1 MLNTIIRSILLIF
14 LFFGHTFFASGQ
26 TKTLIDFFL
35 PMEPQSPLV
44 SQRIWGDIAPR
55 DTANGLE
62 GKSIYSSQ
70 QGKYILKDWCY
81 WDGSIVKDDEGKY
94 HMYASRWDQNNHH
107 QIGWT
112 VASKGTHA
120 VSDNLFG
127 PYRDQGETW
136 PYWMDGKG
144 TNVIGL
150 RMHDG
155 RYALVGS
162 EIIPGNIWI
171 GDGPNG
177 PFEYQGEIQV
187 DNNGFV
193 PGYARYNKAPFYMA
207 NVMVIYR
214 PDGRYMIVPRQ
225 CSSLISENGIMGPYK
240 IMSGAAW
247 SGIEGLPQE
256 NMEDPTVWYSDGL
269 YHIVVNYHLE
279 DVSYH
284 LTSRDGIYH
293 WKNRGLAVNKRQ
305 GLFRYTN
312 GTIND
317 WETVQRPTVYLED
330 GEVKAFNFSVIDVHK
345 GSDGANDSHGSKV
358 IVVPF
363 DGVAFGKEMRKII
376 HEEDSIID
384 RTPLPAPWKSAD
396 VGTPSV
402 EGKSNYNAEDN
413 VFKIRSAGKGIKG
426 TSDDC
431 RFVYQKLKGDFII
444 TAQVM
449 MQDDTDPFA
458 KAGVMVRKSLDAG
471 AVNASMLITARKG
484 ANFQYRNA
492 PGSTTDS
499 VHVDGPRAPYWVRI
513 LKTGNKIV
521 SSVSSSELLP
531 YTTVGTTELDFGGD
545 SLYVGLALSSN
556 SDIVNITRFQFIDL
570 DPLGQQDK
578 ILSHTIPTQIPAS
591 YPIQIE
597 VEYLTTQERDINLLI
612 RNVTNWD
619 NGVGSITKTVNGYG
633 KTILEFTPAK
643 TINANDEYQWELNM
657 REKGQNWTTNIEG
670 TQYKVMARL
679 ATPIIDL
686 EKIQVSKEH
695 LDMTK
700 GQSTTLSATVQ
711 PTNASEQEIIWK
723 TDNPEVA
730 QVDYVYGTVYALKP
744 GAANIMALN
753 PATGIVDTCEVVV
766 TGTVGINRIETEN
779 LKVYPNPF
787 SDRITIENLNGA
799 FDRLE
804 ILDLTGRTLF
814 THSIKGKVR
823 ETISPR
829 LTGGKGSLLIL
840 KLTGDN
846 RTEVH
851 KIIQK

>member
-1 MLNTIIRSILLIF
+1 MRKYSIAIF
-14 LFFGHTFFASGQ
+14 LFLFVFLNGSSYAQ
-26 TKTLIDFFL
+26 EKTLIDFFL
-35 PMEPQSPLV
+35 PMEPRSPLV

-62 GKSIYSSQ
+62 GKSVYSSQ
-70 QGKYILKDWCY
+70 LGKYIVKDWCY

-107 QIGWT
+107 HTGWT
-112 VASKGTHA
+112 EASKGMHA

-144 TNVIGL
+144 HNVIGL

-162 EIIPGNIWI
+162 EIIRGNIWI
-171 GDGPNG
+171 GEGPNG

-187 DNNGFV
+187 DNNGFT
-193 PGYARYNKAPFYMA
+193 PGNARYNIAPNNMA

-247 SGIEGLPQE
+247 GGVEGIPQE
-256 NMEDPTVWYSDGL
+256 YMEDPTVWYSDGL
-269 YHIVVNYHLE
+269 YHIVVNYFPE

-293 WKNRGLAVNKRQ
+293 WKNRGLAVNKRK

-330 GEVKAFNFSVIDVHK
+330 GVVKAFNFSVIDVFK
-345 GSDGANDSHGSKV
+345 GNDGANDSHGSKV

-376 HEEDSIID
+376 HEEDSVID

-413 VFKIRSAGKGIKG
+413 VFKIRSAGKNING
-426 TSDDC
+426 TADDC
-431 RFVYQKLKGDFII
+431 RFVYQKLKGDFMV

-449 MQDDTDPFA
+449 MQDNTDPFA

-471 AVNASMLITARKG
+471 AVNTAMLVTSREG
-484 ANFQYRNA
+484 ANFQYRNTSGGA
-492 PGSTTDS
+492 TDS

-643 TINANDEYQWELNM
+643 TINATDEYEWELNM

-670 TQYKVMARL
+670 TQFKLRARQ
-679 ATPIIDL
+679 AITPVGL
-686 EKIQVSKEH
+686 EYITVSNKH
-695 LDMTK
+695 LGMNK
-700 GQSTTLSATVQ
+700 GESLTLSATLH
-711 PTNASEQEIIWK
+711 PGDTDENEIVWK

-744 GAANIMALN
+744 GSANIMAVN
-753 PATGIVDTCEVVV
+753 PESGIADTCKLVVS
-766 TGTVGINRIETEN
+766 TSVGVDRIEREKF
-779 LKVYPNPF
+779 KVYPNPF
-787 SDRITIENLNGA
+787 SNELTIENPDML
-799 FDRLE
+799 FDHAE
-804 ILDLTGRTLF
+804 ILDTTGRILF
-814 THSIKGKVR
+814 MYSFKGRVK
-823 ETISPR
+823 ETICPKLSIN
-829 LTGGKGSLLIL
+829 KGTLLFL
-840 KLTGDN
+840 KLVGDSG
-846 RTEVH
+846 TEVC
-851 KIIQK
+851 KLMYW